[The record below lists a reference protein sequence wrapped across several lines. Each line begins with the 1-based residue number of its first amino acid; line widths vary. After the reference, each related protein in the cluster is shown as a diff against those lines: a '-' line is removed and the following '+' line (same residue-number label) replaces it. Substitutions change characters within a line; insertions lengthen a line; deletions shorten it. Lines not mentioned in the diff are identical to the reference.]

1 MKRNEKRILERII
14 PISIILTWATIR
26 KLLIS
31 KKVIGIIVLCLI
43 PVIIFSLWRFD
54 MFPEDREVLYKSRW
68 ENIPELEE
76 KVTDENVTIDINLNS
91 FNIVFPLAVSE
102 TFRLDISFSG
112 TTNGPVDHLLIKIF
126 LYFDESY
133 PATNIFDQ
141 ISPLLNGTLRGA
153 IDLNV
158 LVFKGTGAQGDN
170 DWRTWEFKLNYQPL
184 VNETLGNGFSEDIG
198 NGLPVGTNELSEL
211 IKPRL
216 GFYLRGFSDNKGTEK
231 NWSFTY
237 EEVWLEFDEEALTD
251 FGVVGK
257 DTKEV
262 SAVEDGYKVFFDAAL
277 PIYFI
282 LIIPLITILYSISV
296 IREDIENHTMV
307 YLLTRP
313 VSKTEILFFK
323 YKGFIISA
331 WIPLAISLS
340 LSFFI
345 TASNE
350 GSIFLHT
357 GYVGTILL
365 LMTLMVFAYG
375 ALFFIF
381 ALITSYPTVLS
392 LLYVFFIETI
402 IYQQSNV
409 INRFSIMFHIQSI
422 ADGMLGDIANVQLYQ
437 LTTVMDSLIILI
449 GVIIVFL
456 TIALYIFSYR
466 DFT

>member
-1 MKRNEKRILERII
+1 
-14 PISIILTWATIR
+14 
-26 KLLIS
+26 
-31 KKVIGIIVLCLI
+31 
-43 PVIIFSLWRFD
+43 

-68 ENIPELEE
+68 KNIPELEE
-76 KVTDENVTIDINLNS
+76 KVTDENVTIVIDLNS
-91 FNIVFPLAVSE
+91 FNVVFPLAVTE
-102 TFRLDISFSG
+102 TFGFDISFFG
-112 TTNGPVDHLLIKIF
+112 TTTGPVDHLLIKIF

-133 PATNIFDQ
+133 PPTNIFDQ
-141 ISPLLNGTLRGA
+141 ISPLLNGTLRGP

-158 LVFKGTGAQGDN
+158 LVFKGTGPQGDN

-184 VNETLGNGFSEDIG
+184 VNDTLGNGFSEDRG
-198 NGLPVGTNELSEL
+198 NGLPVDINEFGEL

-216 GFYLRGFSDNKGTEK
+216 GFYLRAFSDNKSTEK

-237 EEVWLEFDEEALTD
+237 EEVWLEFDENILTD
-251 FGVVGK
+251 FGVVSK

-262 SAVEDGYKVFFDAAL
+262 SAVEDGYEVFFNAAT

-307 YLLTRP
+307 YLITRP
-313 VSKTEILFFK
+313 VSRTEILFFK

-331 WIPLAISLS
+331 WIPLTISLS

-350 GSIFLHT
+350 GSIFLHID
-357 GYVGTILL
+357 YLGTILL
-365 LMTLMVFAYG
+365 IMTLMVFAYG

-392 LLYVFFIETI
+392 LLYVFFIETM

-422 ADGMLGDIANVQLYQ
+422 ADGMLGDIANVELYQ
-437 LTTVMDSLIILI
+437 LTTVTDSLIILI

-456 TIALYIFSYR
+456 VIAIYIFNNR